1 MKRFKGEKFK
11 IMPTILFGLL
21 LYAKHHGVVEASGDM
36 ADFSD
41 RITELTT
48 EKIDQYYTDTII
60 TGNNEEEP
68 QRCAERVINFRKR
81 FHEQH
86 GKMNKTL
93 GVEPTV
99 GLGAALL
106 IFVLVGVFA
115 AGIAQAFQMVSISAN
130 TTRT

>member
-11 IMPTILFGLL
+11 IIPILLFGLL
-21 LYAKHHGVVEASGDM
+21 LWSKHHGVVEASGDM

-81 FHEQH
+81 FHEKH